1 MVALVSS
8 GNVEEQVQASV
19 DVGETST
26 TYVNKIKFELQKPID
41 MIKEQDIMALSAILE
56 QNNVQRYVEIDGGD
70 TLNFSSSN
78 YLPHPSSQVKRMGG
92 IFLQYLH

>member
-1 MVALVSS
+1 VVVLALN
-8 GNVEEQVQASV
+8 GNVEERVQASV

-26 TYVNKIKFELQKPID
+26 TYVNKIKVELQKPID
-41 MIKEQDIMALSAILE
+41 MIEEQDIMALSAILE
-56 QNNVQRYVEIDGGD
+56 QNNVQRHVEIDGGD
-70 TLNFSSSN
+70 TLNFTSSN